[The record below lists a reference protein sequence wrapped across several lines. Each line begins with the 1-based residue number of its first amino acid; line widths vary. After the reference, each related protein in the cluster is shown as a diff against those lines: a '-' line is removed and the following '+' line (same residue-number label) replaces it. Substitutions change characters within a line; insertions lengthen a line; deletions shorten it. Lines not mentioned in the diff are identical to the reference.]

1 MYASQSFAKE
11 LNLFLN
17 ENIII
22 ETLKGETIEGVIV
35 AYDPETIS
43 VIIEDAVFNETAFDR
58 MMVNGSSIT
67 KIYLKEKRFDLN
79 KLKAEI
85 EKSFP
90 NLVEYRKELGII
102 LVMNRIR
109 VNETGVQGD
118 PGPATDRVKKIFNA
132 FLEQTERT

>member
-43 VIIEDAVFNETAFDR
+43 VIIEEAVFNETAFDR

-109 VNETGVQGD
+109 VNESGVQGD

-132 FLEQTERT
+132 FLEQTERS

>member
-43 VIIEDAVFNETAFDR
+43 VIIEEAVFNETAFDR

-109 VNETGVQGD
+109 VNESGVQGD

-132 FLEQTERT
+132 FLEKTERS

>member
-58 MMVNGSSIT
+58 MMINGSSIT

-118 PGPATDRVKKIFNA
+118 QGPATDRVKKIFNA
-132 FLEQTERT
+132 FLEQTERS

>member
-11 LNLFLN
+11 LNLFLI

-22 ETLKGETIEGVIV
+22 ETLKGDTIEGVIV
-35 AYDPETIS
+35 
-43 VIIEDAVFNETAFDR
+43 AFDR

>member
-43 VIIEDAVFNETAFDR
+43 VIIEEAVFKETAFDR

-132 FLEQTERT
+132 FLEQTERS

>member
-1 MYASQSFAKE
+1 MYASQSFSKE

-58 MMVNGSSIT
+58 MMINGSSIT
-67 KIYLKEKRFDLN
+67 KI
-79 KLKAEI
+79 
-85 EKSFP
+85 
-90 NLVEYRKELGII
+90 
-102 LVMNRIR
+102 
-109 VNETGVQGD
+109 
-118 PGPATDRVKKIFNA
+118 
-132 FLEQTERT
+132 

>member
-43 VIIEDAVFNETAFDR
+43 VIIEEAVFNETAFDR

>member
-132 FLEQTERT
+132 FLEQTERS

>member
-43 VIIEDAVFNETAFDR
+43 VIIENAVFNETAFDR

-109 VNETGVQGD
+109 VNESGVEGD

-132 FLEQTERT
+132 FLEQTERS